1 MLLQKGYSEE
11 TAQFL
16 ANQQSHP
23 YDFNH
28 PDETLTQLSR
38 EQLIERVVQLEMEK
52 SNRSITIQHEPTL
65 NYESTLNYK
74 PTLCK
79 PTKKPTNQQ
88 PPVSTTTIKQEEPE
102 NKMYSCLWVNCT
114 AQAPSLDKLMT
125 HICES
130 HIGSGKVRIIYI
142 NYNTKT

>member
-1 MLLQKGYSEE
+1 MMLLQKGYSEE
-11 TAQFL
+11 TARFL
-16 ANQQSHP
+16 VNQPPHQ

-28 PDETLTQLSR
+28 HEDTLTQLSR

-52 SNRSITIQHEPTL
+52 SNRSITIQHEPTI
-65 NYESTLNYK
+65 NYE

-88 PPVSTTTIKQEEPE
+88 QPLPPTTTTTIKQEEPE

-130 HIGSGKVRIIYI
+130 HIGSGKVCTYI
-142 NYNTKT
+142 

>member
-1 MLLQKGYSEE
+1 MMLLQKGYSEE
-11 TAQFL
+11 TARFL
-16 ANQQSHP
+16 ANQSPHQ

-28 PDETLTQLSR
+28 QDDTLTQLSR
-38 EQLIERVVQLEMEK
+38 EQLIERVVQLEMER

-65 NYESTLNYK
+65 NYE

-88 PPVSTTTIKQEEPE
+88 PPSPPITKEEPE

-130 HIGSGKVRIIYI
+130 HIGSGKVRIHI
-142 NYNTKT
+142 